1 MEESQQVPVGGV
13 VATTEFVRHRNALLA
28 QASLTDLYLEH
39 YLHLADRQVQ
49 LAPEHDLLLKK
60 LLAIVVLHSASRPR
74 NEIMAWT
81 VNLQDP
87 LCNLFASGDN
97 EDCTV
102 VGRVFTENIK
112 QGPENLF
119 FLETSKDRGPV
130 RRSVVS
136 FQGADLFSAGESF
149 YTNSEQRG
157 ARFFDLGD
165 ETIAM
170 LSEHP
175 DCDLDWFRSIDT
187 DGVRKIRGN
196 ETVVG
201 LERRHYQWKCGC
213 SEQRIFKILLPG
225 LRQNPDELFGGED
238 FLRLDCPRCGAH
250 FRILREALEA
260 YAAEHDS

>member
-1 MEESQQVPVGGV
+1 MEDSQQAPSEGV
-13 VATTEFVRHRNALLA
+13 IATSEFVRHRNALLA
-28 QASLTDLYLEH
+28 QANLTDLYLDH
-39 YLHLADRQVQ
+39 YLHLGDKHVQ

-60 LLAIVVLHSASRPR
+60 LLAIVVLHCASRPR
-74 NEIMAWT
+74 NEIMAWSI
-81 VNLQDP
+81 NLQDP

-119 FLETSKDRGPV
+119 FLETSKDRRPGQ
-130 RRSVVS
+130 RSVVS
-136 FQGADLFSAGESF
+136 FQGANLFAAGENF
-149 YTNSEQRG
+149 YAHSEQRI

-175 DCDLDWFRSIDT
+175 DCDLDWFHAIDT
-187 DGVRKIRGN
+187 EGIRKLREN

-201 LERRHYQWKCGC
+201 LERRHYKWKCGC

-225 LRQNPDELFGGED
+225 MRQSPEELFAGED
-238 FLRLDCPRCGAH
+238 SLKLDCPRCGAH

-260 YAAEHDS
+260 YAAEHES